1 MIIIFFFDTSFKKT
15 ISGDYRS
22 DLLEILAKII
32 FKQKNYFEIGIK
44 KINKA
49 PDLNFILYKS
59 SYKDYNWYNDN
70 FKNEDFTLL
79 TSTLFII
86 LITNNIN

>member
-1 MIIIFFFDTSFKKT
+1 MIFLR
-15 ISGDYRS
+15 Y
-22 DLLEILAKII
+22 LAKII

-59 SYKDYNWYNDN
+59 SYENYNWYNDN
-70 FKNEDFTLL
+70 LKNEDFTLL
-79 TSTLFII
+79 SSTLFINKIGKFQYIASKIKELYI
-86 LITNNIN
+86 LQSEF